1 MSDSHDTMR
10 DPSFVGRLLDEACA
24 GRAFALASVLATRG
38 SMPRHASARMAL
50 LADGTWLGTIG
61 GGRVEQQM
69 QERCRR
75 VLSGEEGGS
84 LEWMTHEKTGMACG
98 GDALCGVSRW
108 EPRVAEPLL
117 SELSSRLSSGG
128 PFVIRERWADPTG
141 VGVTLASVAE
151 LGDDPAAAC
160 DVPAWDEAT
169 ATYTEPAG
177 PDPRAYVFGGGHVGR
192 ALAPVLSSVGFRVVV
207 VDDRPGVAVP
217 DDFPTAEQVIC
228 CDLTDLAA
236 GGIRVTGRD
245 YVVVTTHGHA
255 WDIDVLE
262 QVSAARPAYV
272 GCIGSRGKA
281 AYARRVLKER
291 GIDPD
296 WVDAIHLPIGEPIL
310 AVTPPEIAIS
320 IAAQMIRC
328 RAELRPV
335 RPHSSSP
342 VRERG

>member
-1 MSDSHDTMR
+1 MSDSHETMR
-10 DPSFVGRLLDEACA
+10 DPSFVGRLLDEARS
-24 GRAFALASVLATRG
+24 GRPFALASVLATRG

-50 LADGTWLGTIG
+50 LSDGTWLGTIG

-75 VLSGEEGGS
+75 VLAGEESGR

-98 GDALCGVSRW
+98 GDALCGVSLW
-108 EPRVAEPLL
+108 EPDVAEPLL
-117 SELSSRLSSGG
+117 SELSRRLSSEQ
-128 PFVIRERWADPTG
+128 PFVIAEGWADPTH
-141 VGVTLASVAE
+141 VAVRLASISE

-160 DVPAWDEAT
+160 DVSAWDEASQ
-169 ATYTEPAG
+169 TYTEPAG
-177 PDPRAYVFGGGHVGR
+177 PDPKAYVFGGGHVGR
-192 ALAPVLSSVGFRVVV
+192 ALAPVLASVGFRVVV

-217 DDFPTAEQVIC
+217 EDFPAAEQVTC
-228 CDLTDLAA
+228 CDLRDLAS
-236 GGIRVTGRD
+236 GGIKATGRD

-262 QVSAARPAYV
+262 QVAPARPAYV

-281 AYARRVLKER
+281 AYARKVLKER
-291 GIDPD
+291 GVDPD

-310 AVTPPEIAIS
+310 AVTPPEIAVS
-320 IAAQMIRC
+320 IAAEMIRC

-335 RPHSSSP
+335 RPHSSHSGG
-342 VRERG
+342 RG